1 MATKQI
7 DGTTNVTA
15 TSTVNNGGVAKNIGS
30 SANLLTNST
39 LGRDNVGVFG
49 SKVLDNSTA
58 DKAVSAGTFAY
69 NNQSPV
75 AKRLTTRLSGVSNT
89 VLRSGAAQPD
99 LVKSVHKILVKNGGG
114 NLVAGIRT
122 RRVATAI
129 RAGNYN
135 IYTGLFSAA
144 PTVAVDE
151 FGADDAAN
159 VSRSNQGSLFYKT
172 GAKNPV
178 TDSYDSKTA

>member
-15 TSTVNNGGVAKNIGS
+15 TSTVNNGGVAKNVGS
-30 SANLLTNST
+30 SADLLTNSS
-39 LGRDNVGVFG
+39 LGRDDVGVFG
-49 SKVLDNSTA
+49 STVLDNDVA

-75 AKRLTTRLSGVSNT
+75 AKRLTDSLSNVSND
-89 VLRSGAAQPD
+89 VLLSGAAQPS
-99 LVKSVHKILVKNGGG
+99 LVKSVHQALVKNGSS
-114 NLVAGIRT
+114 NLVAGVRT
-122 RRVATAI
+122 RRLATAI
-129 RAGNYN
+129 RSGAYN
-135 IYTGLFSAA
+135 IYTGQFSSA

-151 FGADDAAN
+151 FGADNAAD
-159 VSRSNQGSLFYKT
+159 VSRSSTGALVYRT

-178 TDSYDSKTA
+178 SDSYKVKTA